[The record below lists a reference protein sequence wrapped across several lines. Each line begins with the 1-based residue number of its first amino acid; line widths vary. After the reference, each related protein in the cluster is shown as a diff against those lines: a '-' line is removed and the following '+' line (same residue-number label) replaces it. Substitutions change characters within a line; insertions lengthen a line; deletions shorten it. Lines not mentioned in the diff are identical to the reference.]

1 MKKPLHKHIGHHARR
16 VKNHITKYLYERDT
30 FFATVWVFLFIV
42 VLGSIPINFYFLNPI
57 KLALKDFDFHD
68 MAHANLEY
76 RKDALNNQITIV
88 NIGNADREKLAW
100 IIEKTAEQEPKV
112 MGLDVLFEGPR
123 DPYADSLFGAV
134 ASRHSNL
141 VLASKLDWSDQKAPY
156 KKNFFSQ
163 TGSSEGYTNMLVED
177 IATIRLWSPFFE
189 NEKDPHAAPY
199 KSFATAVLE
208 KYDTVAYQRLVNRHK
223 DVETI
228 NYTRREKWYHW
239 IDADSLL
246 AGTTEPG
253 YLKGKIV
260 LLGYG
265 SENPNDIEDK
275 KFTPMNEK
283 YYGKTHPDMYGVAV
297 HANILSMAIENNYI
311 RKMPAWFSWV
321 LAIVI
326 GWIHMAIFIKYYL
339 DHHIWFHLVA
349 KIAQLLS
356 AILFLYLDLWFY
368 ETYRIKLDMKLTLI
382 VIVMAVD
389 VIYFYE
395 AWASWMHR
403 KFKYRTVFG
412 HHGHGH

>member
-16 VKNHITKYLYERDT
+16 IKNHITKYLYERDT
-30 FFATVWVFLFIV
+30 LFSTVWVFIFII

-76 RKDALNNQITIV
+76 KKDSLNNQITIV
-88 NIGNADREKLAW
+88 NIGTADREQLAW
-100 IIEKTAEQEPKV
+100 IIEKTAEQQPKV
-112 MGLDVLFEGPR
+112 MGLDVEFAGPR
-123 DPYADSLFGAV
+123 DPYQDSLLTAV
-134 ASRHSNL
+134 VSRHPNL
-141 VLASKLDWSDQKAPY
+141 VLASRLDWNDEKDPY
-156 KKNFFSQ
+156 KENFFSGNG
-163 TGSSEGYTNMLVED
+163 TGEGYANMLVED

-189 NEKDPHAAPY
+189 NEQDPKRLPY
-199 KSFATAVLE
+199 KSFAAAILE
-208 KYDTVAYQRLVNRHK
+208 KYDTVAYQRLVKRDK
-223 DVETI
+223 KVETI
-228 NYTRREKWYHW
+228 NYTRREEWYHQ
-239 IDADSLL
+239 IDASTLL
-246 AGTTEPG
+246 DGSMEPG

-260 LLGYG
+260 LLGY
-265 SENPNDIEDK
+265 SSKDPNDIEDK
-275 KFTPMNEK
+275 KFTPMNDK
-283 YYGKTHPDMYGVAV
+283 FYGKTNPDMFGVAV

-311 RKMPAWFSWV
+311 RKMPAWFNWL

-356 AILFLYLDLWFY
+356 AILFLYIDLWFY

-412 HHGHGH
+412 HHGH

>member
-30 FFATVWVFLFIV
+30 IFSTIWVFVFIV
-42 VLGSIPINFYFLNPI
+42 VLGSIQINFYFLNPL

-68 MAHANLEY
+68 MAHANLEF
-76 RKDALNNQITIV
+76 RKDAINHQITIV
-88 NIGNADREKLAW
+88 NIGPADREQLAW
-100 IIEKTAEQEPKV
+100 IIEKTAEQQPKV
-112 MGLDVLFEGPR
+112 MGLDVEFAGPR
-123 DPYADSLFGAV
+123 DPYQDSLLTAV
-134 ASRHSNL
+134 VSRHPNL
-141 VLASKLDWSDQKAPY
+141 VLASRLEWDDQQDPY
-156 KKNFFSQ
+156 KENFFSGKG
-163 TGSSEGYTNMLVED
+163 TGEGYANMLVD
-177 IATIRLWSPFFE
+177 SIATIRLWAPFFE
-189 NEKDPHAAPY
+189 NEKDPKGQPY
-199 KSFATAVLE
+199 KSFAAAILE
-208 KYDTVAYQRLVNRHK
+208 KYDTVAYQRLVNRDK
-223 DVETI
+223 KVETI
-228 NYTRREKWYHW
+228 NYTRREEWYHR
-239 IDADSLL
+239 IEASSLL
-246 AGTTEPG
+246 DGTMEPG
-253 YLKGKIV
+253 YLKDKIV
-260 LLGYG
+260 LLGY
-265 SENPNDIEDK
+265 SSTNPNDIEDK

-283 YYGKTHPDMYGVAV
+283 FYGKTNPDMFGVAV
-297 HANILSMAIENNYI
+297 HANMLSMAIENNYI
-311 RKMPAWFSWV
+311 RKMPAWFSWI

-412 HHGHGH
+412 HHGH